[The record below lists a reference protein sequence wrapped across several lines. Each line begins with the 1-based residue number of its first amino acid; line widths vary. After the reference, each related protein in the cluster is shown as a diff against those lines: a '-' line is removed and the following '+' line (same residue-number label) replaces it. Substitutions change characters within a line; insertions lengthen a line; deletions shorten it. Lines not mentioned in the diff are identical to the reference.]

1 MNRIILALD
10 TTNLDE
16 AIGITKKIKDKIFTI
31 KLGLEFFNAHGK
43 EGVKKFNKMG
53 ITNLMLDL
61 KLKDI
66 PETVYKAIK
75 ALDNIEF
82 GFLTIHGQG
91 GKKLIENAK
100 KAASEIKSKPK
111 VMMVTILTS
120 LSDNDLKDMGN
131 NSTVNE
137 QVDKLAK
144 LAKKV
149 GVEKFVF
156 SSSCS
161 SYGVNDK
168 IVNEESEL
176 LPVTAYAKSKVNAER
191 EISNLSDNN
200 FCVTNLRSATAYG
213 LSDSIRLDLV
223 VNNLTCSAFTTNQV
237 KLLSDGT
244 SWRPLVHVDDMSNA
258 FISILKAKNSEVNA
272 QAFNVGSN
280 DDNYTARDIAQI
292 VEKIIPDS
300 KITYAI
306 NASKDARS
314 YRVDFTKINQHL
326 GYKTKWNLENGIEDI
341 HKVLKSKNFREE
353 DFKNKKYYRVTYM
366 KDLIDQKKIDQNL
379 FFK

>member
-1 MNRIILALD
+1 MNKIILALD

-16 AIGITKKIKDKIFTI
+16 AINITKIVKDKIFTV

-43 EGVKKFNKMG
+43 VGVKKFNEIG

-137 QVDKLAK
+137 QVDRLAK
-144 LAKKV
+144 LAKETGV
-149 GVEKFVF
+149 GIV
-156 SSSCS
+156 CS
-161 SYGVNDK
+161 GHEAKTVRKIIGPDLLIFTPGIRMNKDNKDDQLRVCTPMESIKNGSDK
-168 IVNEESEL
+168 IIMGRSLTKGNVEE
-176 LPVTAYAKSKVNAER
+176 
-191 EISNLSDNN
+191 NLN
-200 FCVTNLRSATAYG
+200 
-213 LSDSIRLDLV
+213 
-223 VNNLTCSAFTTNQV
+223 
-237 KLLSDGT
+237 
-244 SWRPLVHVDDMSNA
+244 
-258 FISILKAKNSEVNA
+258 
-272 QAFNVGSN
+272 
-280 DDNYTARDIAQI
+280 
-292 VEKIIPDS
+292 
-300 KITYAI
+300 
-306 NASKDARS
+306 
-314 YRVDFTKINQHL
+314 
-326 GYKTKWNLENGIEDI
+326 
-341 HKVLKSKNFREE
+341 KVLES
-353 DFKNKKYYRVTYM
+353 
-366 KDLIDQKKIDQNL
+366 IKI
-379 FFK
+379 